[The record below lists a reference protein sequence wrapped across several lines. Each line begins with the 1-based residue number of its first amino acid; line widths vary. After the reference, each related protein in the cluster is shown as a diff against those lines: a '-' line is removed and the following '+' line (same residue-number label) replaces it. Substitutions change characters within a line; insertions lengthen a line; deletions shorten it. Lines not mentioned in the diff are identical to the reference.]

1 MLTTPLLALDVVEF
15 ILTDM
20 CEVAIVVSLDRDL
33 REIPDALRNLCSL
46 INRPYRLEAA
56 VPVATDSGH
65 PKQLSGFNH
74 PHQITPSLFERFR
87 DDTNYAA
94 SPKKWSP
101 PVLPPCLADL
111 EAAP

>member
-56 VPVATDSGH
+56 VPVA
-65 PKQLSGFNH
+65 
-74 PHQITPSLFERFR
+74 
-87 DDTNYAA
+87 A